1 MMCKVCHVFVTTT
14 PHGICLFTK
23 RLVKLKLLLLLLL
36 WKTISNPAGPFVLR
50 SVPGSSYQ
58 IVPDPCIIFMAFHYL
73 TMSFMSS
80 NIKSSSSTL
89 EFPEFLQDRNI
100 LVVKI
105 FNQTNYL
112 VNNNNNNINLL
123 KIK

>member
-1 MMCKVCHVFVTTT
+1 
-14 PHGICLFTK
+14 
-23 RLVKLKLLLLLLL
+23 
-36 WKTISNPAGPFVLR
+36 
-50 SVPGSSYQ
+50 
-58 IVPDPCIIFMAFHYL
+58 
-73 TMSFMSS
+73 MSS

-123 KIK
+123 KIKWKKSRENRVLLYY